1 MFANNKKTNTANYS
15 LLWQLLLNILDS
27 PSHSLVSFIY
37 FMPTMTNPL
46 LPQTVKTL
54 ALPAFSKI
62 KPEHIK
68 HAVEQAIANC
78 KGIIEK
84 VLSTNDC
91 FTWENLVTPIDEVD
105 DVLSKLWSPVSHM
118 NSVVSS
124 DELRE
129 AYESCLPLLSEYGT
143 FVGQHQGLYQ
153 AYKSLK
159 DGELFDKLDTAQQK
173 VITNALR
180 DFKLSGIALN
190 DEDKKRY
197 GEIVSRLSDLS
208 SSYSNNVLDAT
219 HAFTVNITDEKKLA
233 GLPQSA
239 LAAAKAL
246 AKSKAQT
253 GYLFTLDFP
262 SYLPVMTYC
271 DNRDLREQ
279 MYSAFVTRASDQGP
293 NAGEFDNSAIMD
305 ETLALRHELANLLGF
320 KNYGEKSLAT
330 KMANSSEEVM
340 NFLQGLAVKSKHQGE
355 QDIKKLKDFVMSEY
369 SQTFANKKSNKESN
383 KALQA
388 WDLAYYSEKLKH
400 NRYAISDEELRPY
413 FPKDRVVNGLFDVV
427 HKLFGLN
434 IKARTNVDTWHK
446 DVAFYDVFDSAGELR
461 GSFYLDL
468 YARAKKRGGAWMDEC
483 VGRHQLPNGM
493 IQYPVAYLTCNFNGP
508 LGDTPAL
515 FTHDEVVTLFHEF
528 GHGLHHMLTQINVS
542 AVSGINGVPWD
553 AVELPSQFLENWCW
567 QPQALAFISGHFE
580 TGEPLPQA
588 MLDKMLAAKNFQSAM
603 QMLRQ
608 LEFSIFD
615 FTMHANYN
623 PDAENNNLYIQQALN
638 QVRDQYSVV
647 KAPDFNRFQH
657 GFSHIFAGGYAAG
670 YYSYK
675 WAEVLSADAFGLFE
689 EQGVFNTDTGHA
701 FLTNILEKGGSEE
714 PSELFKAFRGR
725 APEIEALLR
734 HSGIEA

>member
-1 MFANNKKTNTANYS
+1 
-15 LLWQLLLNILDS
+15 
-27 PSHSLVSFIY
+27 
-37 FMPTMTNPL
+37 MTNPL
-46 LPQTVKTL
+46 LPQIMKKTH
-54 ALPAFSKI
+54 LPAFSQI

-68 HAVEQAIANC
+68 PAVEQAISDCKKTVSDILANN
-78 KGIIEK
+78 
-84 VLSTNDC
+84 SM
-91 FTWENLVTPIDEVD
+91 FTWENLIEPIDAVD

-143 FVGQHQGLYQ
+143 FIGQHQGLYQ
-153 AYKSLK
+153 AYSSLK
-159 DGELFDKLDTAQQK
+159 NSELFHTLDTAQQK
-173 VITNALR
+173 AITNALR
-180 DFKLSGIALN
+180 DFQLSGIALN
-190 DEDKKRY
+190 DDDKKRY

-219 HAFTVNITDEKKLA
+219 HAFTVNITDKNELS

-246 AKSKAQT
+246 AKSQEKT
-253 GYLFTLDFP
+253 GYVFTLDFP

-271 DNRDLREQ
+271 DNRDLREK
-279 MYSAFVTRASDQGP
+279 MYRAFVTRASDQGP

-320 KNYGEKSLAT
+320 SSYSEKSIAT
-330 KMANSSEEVM
+330 KMANTTDEVM
-340 NFLQGLAVKSKHQGE
+340 SFLQDLAIKSKHQGE
-355 QDIKKLKDFVMSEY
+355 QDIDELNNFAESEF
-369 SQTFANKKSNKESN
+369 SQTE
-383 KALQA
+383 LQA

-413 FPKDRVVNGLFDVV
+413 FPKGRVVNGLFEVV
-427 HKLFGLN
+427 HKLFGLT
-434 IKARTNVDTWHK
+434 IKERSNVDVWHK
-446 DVAFYDVFDSAGELR
+446 DVTFYDVFCSNGELR

-483 VGRHQLPNGM
+483 VGRHQLANGV

-508 LGDTPAL
+508 IGDAQAL

-567 QPQALAFISGHFE
+567 QPEALDFISGHYE
-580 TGEPLPQA
+580 TGKPLPQE

-608 LEFSIFD
+608 IEFSIFD

-623 PDAENNNLYIQQALN
+623 PDTKNNSEYIQQILN

-675 WAEVLSADAFGLFE
+675 WAEVLSADAFSLFE
-689 EQGVFNTDTGHA
+689 ERGIFNSDTGYS

-714 PSELFKAFRGR
+714 PSKLFEAFRGR

-734 HSGIEA
+734 HSGIEV